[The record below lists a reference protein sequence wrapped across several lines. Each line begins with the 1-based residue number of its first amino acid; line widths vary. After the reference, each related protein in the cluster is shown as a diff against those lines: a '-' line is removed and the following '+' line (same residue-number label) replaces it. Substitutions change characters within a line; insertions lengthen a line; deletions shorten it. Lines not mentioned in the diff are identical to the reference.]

1 MSFEDAKIDPS
12 LREFLPR
19 IEEMYNAPLVR
30 LMGIELVSMTPDEV
44 RTRLELRPELLNSNG
59 IGHGGTVYT
68 LADHTFA
75 FASNISK
82 DATGQT
88 ATISYYRP
96 AIGKYLEAVSRRI
109 NSSKS
114 FDTFEVCVYS
124 DAGKLVASGMF
135 TAFNIRRD

>member
-44 RTRLELRPELLNSNG
+44 RTRLELRPELLNSHG

-96 AIGKYLEAVSRRI
+96 ATGKFIEAVSRRI

-135 TAFNIRRD
+135 TAFNIRSD